1 MHSAAGA
8 RKGAD
13 AVIALQRI
21 VCPVDFSDCS
31 RRALEHAAALARAS
45 YSELIVLHV
54 YSVLSVEDLLPLSN
68 EVVAR
73 RTPTASSESCAGLIS
88 RRRRLPPR
96 DLIVLGSRHHGAIDR
111 LVFGSHAHAV
121 RRHA

>member
-45 YSELIVLHV
+45 SAELIVLHV

-73 RTPTASSESCAGLIS
+73 AVDPDVLRRDWKRSSIPLPAAYPSQRT
-88 RRRRLPPR
+88 
-96 DLIVLGSRHHGAIDR
+96 
-111 LVFGSHAHAV
+111 
-121 RRHA
+121 